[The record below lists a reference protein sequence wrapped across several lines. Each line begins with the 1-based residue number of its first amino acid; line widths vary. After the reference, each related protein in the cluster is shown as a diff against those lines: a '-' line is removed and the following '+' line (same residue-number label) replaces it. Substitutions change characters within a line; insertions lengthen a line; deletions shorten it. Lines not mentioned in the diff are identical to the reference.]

1 MSLAIKEYVMELA
14 MIGLGKMGGNMASR
28 LLRGGH
34 QLVVYNRSPE
44 PIRAAEAEGAVG
56 ATSLEDVVLKLNAP
70 RVVWLMLPAGQITE
84 EAVLHLAG
92 LLSVNDII
100 IDGGNSNYKD
110 TVRRANLLADKGIYY
125 VDSGTSGGIWGLQ
138 EGYSLMVGGR
148 LEAIAQVRPALETL
162 APAADHGWAHVG
174 PSGAGHF
181 VKMIHNGI
189 EYGMMQAYAEGFE
202 ILRAKQEFNLDLHQ
216 IAELWRYGSVVR
228 SWLLDLTAAA
238 LAEDPELSDLRG
250 WVADSGEGRWT
261 VFEAIDQDVPAPV
274 ITLALQMRFVSRQDE
289 SYAAKLLAAMRN
301 QFGGHAVKLVS

>member
-1 MSLAIKEYVMELA
+1 MDIA
-14 MIGLGKMGGNMASR
+14 MIGLGKMGSNMASR
-28 LLRGGH
+28 LLRNGH
-34 QLVVYNRSPE
+34 RVVAYNRSPE
-44 PIRAAEAEGAVG
+44 PVRAAEAEGAT
-56 ATSLEDVVLKLNAP
+56 AAMSIEDVVVKMDAP
-70 RVVWLMLPAGQITE
+70 RAIWLMLPAGAITE
-84 EAVLHLAG
+84 EVIDQLAG
-92 LLSVNDII
+92 LLTVGDVL

-110 TVRRANLLADKGIYY
+110 TIRRAAALADKGIYF
-125 VDSGTSGGIWGLQ
+125 VDSGTSGGIWGLS

-148 LEAIAQVRPALETL
+148 PEAIALIRPALETL
-162 APAADHGWAHVG
+162 APAADRGWAHVG
-174 PSGAGHF
+174 PSGSGHF

-202 ILRAKQEFNLDLHQ
+202 ILRAKREFDLDLHQ

-301 QFGGHAVKLVS
+301 QFGGHAIKKVE